1 MLKLIS
7 VDLEGDFGFFRKP
20 DANNTINLSYNM
32 LHKPALL
39 GILGAIVG
47 LEGYS
52 QAYTKNL
59 ETPVKKAEKRS
70 PKFPEY
76 YEIFKELKV
85 GIEPLNHEKG
95 NYQKTVIKYSNTVGY
110 ANNGSNYLTEEAT
123 LIRPSYKVY
132 LLLDIT
138 IEQHNKLY
146 QYLRDGK
153 TEYIPYFGKNEF
165 PIWWERES
173 FTEYDYEG
181 VDKNDSSFRVSTL
194 FTIKEDKPPAID
206 FQQEESARK
215 RDPGLG
221 IPFIYFERLPNSF
234 DEALVQYQLDKFIY
248 SNYLFKNEME
258 LSNLFRI
265 SQAQYVQLH

>member
-47 LEGYS
+47 LDGFS
-52 QAYTKNL
+52 QSYTKGL
-59 ETPVKKAEKRS
+59 ETPVKKGEKRS

-95 NYQKTVIKYSNTVGY
+95 NFQKTVIKYSNTVGY

-123 LIRPSYKVY
+123 LIRPCYKVY

-138 IEQHNKLY
+138 IEQQLKLY
-146 QYLRDGK
+146 EYLRDGK

-165 PIWWERES
+165 PAWWERES
-173 FTEYDYEG
+173 FTEYEYL
-181 VDKNDSSFRVSTL
+181 RVESINGSYKIRTL
-194 FTIKEDKPPAID
+194 FEKAEIVKD
-206 FQQEESARK
+206 QRESFFDLFNFHELA
-215 RDPGLG
+215 DP
-221 IPFIYFERLPNSF
+221 FMYFERLPKGFN
-234 DEALVQYQLDKFIY
+234 EELLQYDLGEFVYTTFNLKSDYIPDNIF
-248 SNYLFKNEME
+248 E
-258 LSNLFRI
+258 LKKE
-265 SQAQYVQLH
+265 QEYVQLH